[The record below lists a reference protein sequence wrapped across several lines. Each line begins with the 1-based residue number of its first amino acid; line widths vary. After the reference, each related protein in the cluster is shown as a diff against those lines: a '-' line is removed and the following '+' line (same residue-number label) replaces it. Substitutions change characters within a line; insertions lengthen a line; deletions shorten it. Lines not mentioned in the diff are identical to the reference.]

1 MEKLKEIDFHITD
14 VCNGHCPMCYATEE
28 GIERKNGDI
37 ELLKKVVH
45 NAIVNGEVERF
56 VMVGGDPCEHPQLV
70 ELLRYIKDEGK
81 ANNVKTT
88 TIVLSNTHDYKED
101 GKTVSMEEV
110 AKYVDEMD
118 ETTSVPKC
126 LQIPGGGTSDEDIK
140 GDILDINL
148 NLKRELKEELNLD
161 LDKIDYEIKYL
172 ECPTKGRSV
181 YGFLA
186 YGKVNMTKNELNNYF
201 EDYKKYLEE
210 NDLEIEFSKL
220 VFLNKEAGLSELD
233 KLKNPKREYLRELI
247 EICSKMKD

>member
-1 MEKLKEIDFHITD
+1 MTVVRTNYSTYLYNDNIGMPDEKYNIIHIWS
-14 VCNGHCPMCYATEE
+14 
-28 GIERKNGDI
+28 GI
-37 ELLKKVVH
+37 LLETLDSYLVV
-45 NAIVNGEVERF
+45 G
-56 VMVGGDPCEHPQLV
+56 
-70 ELLRYIKDEGK
+70 
-81 ANNVKTT
+81 
-88 TIVLSNTHDYKED
+88 
-101 GKTVSMEEV
+101 
-110 AKYVDEMD
+110 EMD

-220 VFLNKEAGLSELD
+220 VFLNKEAELSELD

>member
-1 MEKLKEIDFHITD
+1 MIKKLSKPIILKYENKEFYLPDD
-14 VCNGHCPMCYATEE
+14 VKDNIKKYWNSL
-28 GIERKNGDI
+28 ISKNPK
-37 ELLKKVVH
+37 LF
-45 NAIVNGEVERF
+45 NGENH
-56 VMVGGDPCEHPQLV
+56 C
-70 ELLRYIKDEGK
+70 
-81 ANNVKTT
+81 
-88 TIVLSNTHDYKED
+88 VLSVVENDDNIQMTVVRTNYSTYLYNDNVGMPDEKYNIIHIWSGILLETLD
-101 GKTVSMEEV
+101 GYLVV
-110 AKYVDEMD
+110 GEMD

-186 YGKVNMTKNELNNYF
+186 YGKLNMTKNELNNYF
-201 EDYKKYLEE
+201 EGYKKYLEK